1 MASRPHG
8 IADTMMSLVEL
19 GDVLRD
25 LGQHLLADR
34 FKDEGAACGTRM
46 HTAWLNVQSRPPASG
61 DACTRWR
68 TLEAANVRVRL
79 EDLTGAPLFQR
90 ALDPTVRPV
99 HSSDTRQ
106 SRSAASSSAAHAATP
121 LRPSS

>member
-34 FKDEGAACGTRM
+34 FKDESAACWTRM
-46 HTAWLNVQSRPPASG
+46 HTARLTVQSRPPG
-61 DACTRWR
+61 EWR
-68 TLEAANVRVRL
+68 RL
-79 EDLTGAPLFQR
+79 YEM
-90 ALDPTVRPV
+90 
-99 HSSDTRQ
+99 
-106 SRSAASSSAAHAATP
+106 AHT
-121 LRPSS
+121 